1 MFASMFWA
9 LCKLHHLEPFQSHIR
24 AFMCFFFILPLI
36 SILQCGVTTAYG
48 WLCVQGD
55 IKQWVIQKK
64 QVNKKKVSDY
74 QPLRKSKHL
83 IKQMLGNIC
92 KIRLKWAVLIWDKRA
107 KRGWVIFIPQK
118 ASSHQAYLIRPC
130 CFVLKAAL
138 LETVSNTSGVS
149 SGKSAH
155 ICNC

>member
-9 LCKLHHLEPFQSHIR
+9 LCKLHHLEPFQSHISL
-24 AFMCFFFILPLI
+24 FFLSLVYYSAASPLLTVDFV
-36 SILQCGVTTAYG
+36 SKVTSNSESY
-48 WLCVQGD
+48 
-55 IKQWVIQKK
+55 KK
-64 QVNKKKVSDY
+64 SKWTKKVSDY

-138 LETVSNTSGVS
+138 LETVSNTSRVS
-149 SGKSAH
+149 SGESAH